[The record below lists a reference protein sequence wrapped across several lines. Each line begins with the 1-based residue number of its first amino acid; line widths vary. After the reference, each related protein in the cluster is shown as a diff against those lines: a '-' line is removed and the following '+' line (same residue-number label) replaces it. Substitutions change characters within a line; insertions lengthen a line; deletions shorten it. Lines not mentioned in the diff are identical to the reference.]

1 MPKIFT
7 RTAIILFCLW
17 HISAIAA
24 FSIDTNWKIAPLT
37 VFKETINPWTRPYI
51 LLTGQWQQWN
61 LFSPDPLRRISQ
73 YRVEQ
78 SINETWHTV
87 LAIDASLP
95 YPRRAGMTKTLRR
108 LEDRGSNDA
117 LTQRFLALVCRD
129 KGIPEGMKVRL
140 QRTYSVLPKPS
151 ESLSMQQWR
160 EYQPQWTEDTLAEIP
175 CPAYP

>member
-1 MPKIFT
+1 M
-7 RTAIILFCLW
+7 
-17 HISAIAA
+17 SAVVA
-24 FSIDTNWKIAPLT
+24 FSIDTNWSIPPLT
-37 VFKETINPWTRPYI
+37 IFKNVVNPWTRPYI

-73 YRVEQ
+73 YRVDQ

-108 LEDRGSNDA
+108 IEDRGSNDA

-140 QRTYSVLPKPS
+140 QRRYSVLPKPS
-151 ESLSMQQWR
+151 EPLSMQQWR
-160 EYQPQWTEDTLAEIP
+160 EYTPQWNEDTLAEIP
-175 CPAYP
+175 CPASP

>member
-1 MPKIFT
+1 M
-7 RTAIILFCLW
+7 
-17 HISAIAA
+17 SAVVA
-24 FSIDTNWKIAPLT
+24 FSIDTNWNIPPLT

-51 LLTGQWQQWN
+51 LLTSQWQQWN

-73 YRVEQ
+73 YHVEQ
-78 SINETWHTV
+78 SINENWHTI
-87 LAIDASLP
+87 LSIDASLP

-129 KGIPEGMKVRL
+129 KGIPEGMTVRL
-140 QRTYSVLPKPS
+140 QRTYSVLPHPAKP
-151 ESLSMQQWR
+151 LSAEQWR
-160 EYQPQWTEDTLAEIP
+160 AYEPLWTEDTLAEIP